1 MLLNPSLPPQPCYKN
16 KTEHNKIPQLRPSQ
30 ERKVAP
36 TKTRRKH
43 ETQHLCIFIQK
54 LPRPRGQAVTAC
66 QQGDRGPRAFGGS
79 RQRSLLATSFGLYC
93 RNGVGRVPSRLS
105 RTPRPTL
112 KFRSLAGR
120 AFGWERCRRLLSSR
134 DRGTQGDGRDP
145 NSCSHPPCPREGSR
159 PRGCPSPKR
168 VHGQEPACLHSQG
181 VKPHGNRC
189 QQKAEHEDPSHERHL
204 GEDAELGLPPGRLRG
219 SRV

>member
-54 LPRPRGQAVTAC
+54 LPQPRGQAVTAC

-93 RNGVGRVPSRLS
+93 RNGVGRVPSGLG

-120 AFGWERCRRLLSSR
+120 ALWLGEMPQTPFFQRERDAGRRQGPQQLLPPATPKGGKSAKRLSRSKKSSR
-134 DRGTQGDGRDP
+134 PGASMLTFT
-145 NSCSHPPCPREGSR
+145 
-159 PRGCPSPKR
+159 
-168 VHGQEPACLHSQG
+168 
-181 VKPHGNRC
+181 RC
-189 QQKAEHEDPSHERHL
+189 KAPQQP
-204 GEDAELGLPPGRLRG
+204 LPPE
-219 SRV
+219 S